1 MKAIVLE
8 RNVLYNFVKLFLKN
22 EGHLLL
28 AVRQFIRKAITVN
41 DCILRKPIKTKIL
54 GLASIIHVGKAKT
67 RNRTFTEPN
76 NY

>member
-54 GLASIIHVGKAKT
+54 GLASIIHVGKA
-67 RNRTFTEPN
+67 RNLTFTEPN